1 MNTTEFFF
9 KEVRKVS
16 AQGQKFSEENKKFDE
31 NIISLIENF
40 KNTIPTTSKDNPL
53 AEIINEVS
61 INFDTVFE
69 KWKKQVDENKHTQ
82 KFRDEFSDQFLI
94 IIYGKVKAGKSTL
107 GNYFAEQAQS
117 HSIGMPEFFK
127 YDEAGSNKDR
137 AMRSTLQSECFET
150 RITECTSAIQGFE
163 LNGLTWIDT
172 PGLGS
177 MTDINGAKAKEY
189 IEKADLIIYPMA
201 SDSPGRASDLDDIS
215 DIVKKGKKL
224 LVLITKSDTNEE
236 DEIDGEV
243 VDICVPKNDK
253 DRNEQENHVNNELAQ
268 FKDNL
273 VGGRPMSISV
283 FLAQQGIAG
292 SNLDAFFERLTN
304 VIKDNGVQLKTSEPI
319 NRLATFKKRLTTEGD
334 ELSISRLKQ
343 SIDSFQEKTEE
354 IEKDFESNIGRLK
367 NRVLADCIELVNQ
380 KITPSALKT
389 EGGMLL
395 SNINHE
401 AKLIIKEHTQELMTG
416 VFESIQH
423 NNAQIQ
429 IDMGNV
435 DIVIKDRYR
444 DETTTQKRRKA
455 TARAGTW
462 RDNKLFNLFVGEPYE
477 IVDEEVTRQVKVGD
491 NSAEIIKVLSHK
503 LKKVVQNSLD
513 DQHAKLQN
521 LYFEPMDEFISR
533 FNTEYKMAFN
543 KIKKGV
549 KQ

>member
-1 MNTTEFFF
+1 MNTTATFF
-9 KEVRKVS
+9 KEVAKVA
-16 AQGQKFSEENKKFDE
+16 AQGQKFSEENKKFDDDM
-31 NIISLIENF
+31 ILLIENF
-40 KNTIPTTSKDNPL
+40 KNTIPTASKDNPL
-53 AEIINEVS
+53 VEIINEVS

-69 KWKKQVDENKHTQ
+69 VWKKQVNENKHTQ

-107 GNYFAEQAQS
+107 GNYFGEQAKS
-117 HSIGMPEFFK
+117 YNIGIPKFFK

-137 AMRSTLQSECFET
+137 AKRSTLQSERFET
-150 RITECTSAIQGFE
+150 KITECTSAIQGFE

-201 SDSPGRASDLDDIS
+201 SDSPGRASDLDEIS

-243 VDICVPKNDK
+243 VNICIAKNDK
-253 DRNEQENHVNNELAQ
+253 DRNDQEIHVNNELVQ
-268 FKDNL
+268 FKSNL

-283 FLAQQGIAG
+283 FLAQQGIKG
-292 SNLDAFFERLTN
+292 SNLEAFFDRLTS
-304 VIKDNGVQLKTSEPI
+304 VIKDNGVQLKASEPI
-319 NRLATFKKRLTTEGD
+319 NRLAAFKKRLTTEGD
-334 ELSISRLKQ
+334 ELSISRLEQ
-343 SIDSFQEKTEE
+343 SIDSFQEKTKE
-354 IEKDFESNIGRLK
+354 IEKDFASNVERLK

-380 KITPSALKT
+380 RVTPSTLRS
-389 EGGMLL
+389 EGGILL
-395 SNINHE
+395 GRINQE

-423 NNAQIQ
+423 SNAQIQ
-429 IDMGNV
+429 IDMGNI

-455 TARAGTW
+455 TDRAGTW
-462 RDNKLFNLFVGEPYE
+462 FDNKFVNFFFGEPYE

-491 NSAEIIKVLSHK
+491 NSAEIIKLLSHK

-513 DQHAKLQN
+513 DQQAKLQN
-521 LYFEPMDEFISR
+521 LYFKPMDEFISR
-533 FNTEYKMAFN
+533 FDIEYKTAFN
-543 KIKKGV
+543 KIKKG
-549 KQ
+549 